1 MLTLVPFAQVL
12 PEFLNHTAHTS
23 LLAPYLNSTAFAQS
37 KRKKLLMFETNTVRA
52 LSV

>member
-1 MLTLVPFAQVL
+1 MAR
-12 PEFLNHTAHTS
+12 TS

-37 KRKKLLMFETNTVRA
+37 KGKKLLMFETNTVRA